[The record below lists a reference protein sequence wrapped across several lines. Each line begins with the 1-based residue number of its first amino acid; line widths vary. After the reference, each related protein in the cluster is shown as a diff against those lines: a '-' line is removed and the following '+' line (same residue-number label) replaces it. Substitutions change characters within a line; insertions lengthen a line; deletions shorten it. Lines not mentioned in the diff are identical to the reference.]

1 MTNARGVPVT
11 YFVRRGQVAIAWPH
25 CDPAGIVFYGRFFE
39 FFDHS
44 TWTLFEEVLATKAH
58 EIPTRFD
65 IIGFPVV
72 DLKARFFKPLT
83 YGVVV
88 DIETTIREFR
98 KSSFDVLHRLF
109 VAQELAVEA
118 VETRVWTGRD
128 RSAPGKI
135 RGIPLPPAVIER
147 FRTA

>member
-1 MTNARGVPVT
+1 M
-11 YFVRRGQVAIAWPH
+11 
-25 CDPAGIVFYGRFFE
+25 
-39 FFDHS
+39 
-44 TWTLFEEVLATKAH
+44 LFEEVLTTKAQ
-58 EIPTRFD
+58 EIPARFG

-83 YGVVV
+83 YGLVV

-109 VAQELAVEA
+109 VAQELAVEG

-128 RSAPGKI
+128 QGDPGRI
-135 RGIPLPPAVIER
+135 RAIPLPAAVIER
-147 FRTA
+147 FRIG

>member
-1 MTNARGVPVT
+1 VT
-11 YFVRRGQVAIAWPH
+11 YFVRRDQVTIAWAH

-44 TWTLFEEVLATKAH
+44 TWMLFEEVLSTKAR
-58 EIPTRFD
+58 EIPARFD

-98 KSSFDVLHRLF
+98 NSSFDVLHRLF
-109 VAQELAVEA
+109 VAQELAVEG
-118 VETRVWTGRD
+118 VETRVWSGRD
-128 RSAPGKI
+128 PNAAGRI
-135 RGIPLPPAVIER
+135 RGMALPAEVIER
-147 FRTA
+147 FRTG

>member
-1 MTNARGVPVT
+1 MT
-11 YFVRRGQVAIAWPH
+11 YFVRRDQVTITWAH

-44 TWTLFEEVLATKAH
+44 TWMLFEEVLTTKVR
-58 EIPTRFD
+58 EIPARFD
-65 IIGFPVV
+65 IIGFPIV

-98 KSSFDVLHRLF
+98 NSSFDVLHRLF
-109 VAQELAVEA
+109 VAQELAVEGL
-118 VETRVWTGRD
+118 ETRVWTGRD
-128 RSAPGKI
+128 PNDPGRI
-135 RGIPLPPAVIER
+135 RGVALPAEVIER
-147 FRTA
+147 FRTG

>member
-1 MTNARGVPVT
+1 VT
-11 YFVRRGQVAIAWPH
+11 YVVRRGQVEIAWPH

-44 TWTLFEEVLATKAH
+44 TWKLFEEVLTTKAH
-58 EIPTRFD
+58 EIPARFA

-72 DLKARFFKPLT
+72 DLKVRFFKPLT

-98 KSSFDVLHRLF
+98 NSSFDVLHRLF
-109 VAQELAVEA
+109 VARELAVEG

-128 RSAPGKI
+128 ATDPGRI
-135 RGIPLPPAVIER
+135 RGIPLPAAVIER
-147 FRTA
+147 FRIA